1 MEYHNNFNIM
11 MLNNY
16 FTLKIPC
23 KNQSE
28 NILKDTLFVFEKIIL
43 NYFNISGNNIITLEA
58 AKVIQ

>member
-1 MEYHNNFNIM
+1 M